1 MPGVENAA
9 AALTLPYERA
19 LNMGSRWIDAAP
31 GADPRIPIM
40 NMTYVTPAYF
50 ETLRIPLVR
59 GRVFTDAD
67 AATAAP
73 AIIVNQAFV
82 ARSSPDRDPIG
93 RQLLVAGATR
103 TIVGIV
109 GDIQQKAGWGNF
121 GPVAAVPASYIPAAQ
136 TTAPFLKMVH
146 AWFAPSW
153 FVRVQGPREGLAGD
167 MQRAVEAVD
176 PLLPFAK
183 FRTVDD
189 VRGEAVAMQRAQAM
203 LLGALAALAL
213 LLSAVGLYGLV
224 ANGVAERTRELG
236 IRLALGAT
244 SRQAV
249 AAAAL
254 PGIGLAA
261 AGVVLG
267 AGVARLGAPAL
278 RHLVWGV
285 STTDPLTFAAAIA
298 VVLVVAAIAA
308 LIPALRIARLNP
320 ISALRS

>member
-1 MPGVENAA
+1 
-9 AALTLPYERA
+9 
-19 LNMGSRWIDAAP
+19 
-31 GADPRIPIM
+31 
-40 NMTYVTPAYF
+40 MTYVTPAYVG
-50 ETLRIPLVR
+50 TLRIPLVR

-67 AATAAP
+67 AANAAP
-73 AIIVNQAFV
+73 AIVVNQAFV

-93 RQLLVAGATR
+93 RQLLVSGATR

-121 GPVAAVPASYIPAAQ
+121 GPVAAVPASYIPAGQ
-136 TTAPFLKMVH
+136 TSDAFLKMVH

-153 FVRVQGPREGLAGD
+153 FVRLQGPRDGIVGD

-203 LLGALAALAL
+203 LLGALAGLAL
-213 LLSAVGLYGLV
+213 LLAAVGLYGLV

-236 IRLALGAT
+236 IRMALGASSPQT
-244 SRQAV
+244 IVS
-249 AAAAL
+249 AAL
-254 PGIGLAA
+254 PGFLLAL
-261 AGVVLG
+261 AGVAIG
-267 AGVARLGAPAL
+267 GVAARLGASTL

-285 STTDPLTFAAAIA
+285 SVADPLTFAVAIG
-298 VVLVVAAIAA
+298 VVLAVAAVAA
-308 LIPALRIARLNP
+308 LVPALRIVRLNP
-320 ISALRS
+320 IRALRR